1 MILAI
6 LLAPGSTINSIF
18 FWSKSHFFPNQRE
31 RNTTTKKKTVRFQ
44 GFLKVT
50 KEIGGKWKA
59 KRAIVWRI
67 LQLCFFPINLL
78 TAEWTLRA
86 LIDFTLSNARRFY
99 WSTGNPLDGKGLKT
113 TSDENG
119 CNKVDIEPSGVQFW
133 SEIKLQMISKLNS
146 KSYDYLYNKY
156 INSWTWFECIS
167 ESAQLLEER
176 WQISKWTNSP
186 NDNVLIIR
194 SLAMFLSWV
203 QYEWSCYQDKIT
215 GRKKSRFQSTKSQPR
230 KLSWD
235 CWVKE
240 KDDILIYDR
249 CRLLVDHFSIPHSY
263 LGYPFVKLTD
273 ISINLVPRFFRG
285 FNMRFAAMLEA

>member
-1 MILAI
+1 M
-6 LLAPGSTINSIF
+6 
-18 FWSKSHFFPNQRE
+18 
-31 RNTTTKKKTVRFQ
+31 
-44 GFLKVT
+44 
-50 KEIGGKWKA
+50 
-59 KRAIVWRI
+59 WRI

-99 WSTGNPLDGKGLKT
+99 WSTGNPLDGKGLKI

-119 CNKVDIEPSGVQFW
+119 CDKVDIEPSGVQFW

-176 WQISKWTNSP
+176 WQISKWTNSS
-186 NDNVLIIR
+186 NVLIIR

-203 QYEWSCYQDKIT
+203 QYEWSRYQDKIT
-215 GRKKSRFQSTKSQPR
+215 DRKSLVSSLPRASLASYHGIAGWKKKTIFWSTIVVDFWLITSRYRTATWDIHLSSWLIFLSTSSPCSSEV
-230 KLSWD
+230 LICDSPP
-235 CWVKE
+235 CWKPKTSKAVPTAKE
-240 KDDILIYDR
+240 KYVVVI
-249 CRLLVDHFSIPHSY
+249 
-263 LGYPFVKLTD
+263 
-273 ISINLVPRFFRG
+273 
-285 FNMRFAAMLEA
+285 